1 MTSMIDLQVTELVEK
16 SKYLYLITKCHF
28 GSAVYLLYNVFMK
41 MLYLCFTKSSNI
53 CWSGSLS
60 LKNNDGLKHFVKL
73 SQSSSAPCRVFWV
86 GVFRGVSN
94 CPSGIIKRILTVK
107 VMVAK
112 FSVKENWQVFF

>member
-73 SQSSSAPCRVFWV
+73 SQSSSAPCSLL
-86 GVFRGVSN
+86 GGCVSW
-94 CPSGIIKRILTVK
+94 GIKLPLGDHK
-107 VMVAK
+107 AYLD
-112 FSVKENWQVFF
+112 S

>member
-1 MTSMIDLQVTELVEK
+1 MTSMIDLQVTELLEK

-28 GSAVYLLYNVFMK
+28 GSAVYLLHDVFMK

-60 LKNNDGLKHFVKL
+60 LNNNDGLKHFVKQ
-73 SQSSSAPCRVFWV
+73 SQSSSSMTSCAPCRVFWV

-94 CPSGIIKRILTVK
+94 CPSGIIKL
-107 VMVAK
+107 
-112 FSVKENWQVFF
+112 S